1 MRLLISDEALGGLL
15 RDYISRSDNASGS
28 DLAKN
33 REQATDY
40 YLGRIEGRETT
51 DGLSD
56 QLSGD
61 VADMMDAISAE
72 VAINLLNTDQISEIT
87 AEGTQDTVGARVE
100 SAVVNKVIME
110 QNPGFEILSAGVQA
124 AGLYK
129 NGIVAVE
136 ASEIERQRTR
146 FVGQVAGDQRSI
158 LIGETGGEIDD
169 DGNLTWTETQK
180 RAILRNVAN
189 ENWFT
194 ENEYPGWSLQN
205 TGFCAERIYYP
216 RGDLMDLGYPWEVV
230 KDLQAVSTSSSGTSI
245 AGETTRRYPDQAS
258 TSNDQIAEE
267 SELIETF
274 WCYVRLPVAGHKLRL
289 HKIHLAGLTDET
301 ILDKQPVDFIPYA
314 QFKLIPFI
322 GRNAGVSIHDRI
334 KPVEDGKT
342 YALRQWEDNLAYGN
356 NAELVIGGNST
367 DTEHDAQNRIP
378 GGYLRAPVVTDVA
391 PLPVQ
396 DMGSNTKLYLDQM
409 DKVRSERGGSA
420 MDMQRADAQL
430 MKGANNV
437 GSMGVGLLLGAAEQR
452 SAWYARNL
460 AETGFRQVFLLVHET
475 LRRFEMD
482 PVGVWVMGEFVQVDT
497 RQFRERE
504 AVNIRSGMSSSERVR
519 RIQALDH
526 TIQTQV
532 SVMQVA
538 GPGVLSDL
546 SGLHQAVMD
555 RDKAAGIDSP
565 QRYWL
570 DPQSQKSLQAQ
581 QANAQNSDQQ
591 QQLASQLEQADK
603 QIEAQKIQLDKYK
616 HDTQLKFDYD
626 ELAQKTEI
634 EEAKIVG
641 DAVTKL
647 EVAAIGG
654 RQDQNGSGSLAG
666 QSPGAAPTA
675 A

>member
-1 MRLLISDEALGGLL
+1 MPLNISDEDLGGLL
-15 RDYISRSDNASGS
+15 RDYISRSATGSGS
-28 DLAKN
+28 TLALN
-33 REQATDY
+33 REQATNY
-40 YLGRIEGRETT
+40 YLGRITGRETT

-72 VAINLLNTDQISEIT
+72 VAINLLNTDQISEI
-87 AEGTQDTVGARVE
+87 EPDGEQDIVAARVE
-100 SAVVNKVIME
+100 SAVTNKVIME
-110 QNPGFEILSAGVQA
+110 QNPGFEVLQSGVQA

-146 FVGQVAGDQRSI
+146 FVGKVAGEQAT
-158 LIGETGGEIDD
+158 LIKGETGGEIDD

-180 RAILRNVAN
+180 RALLRNVAN

-194 ENEYPGWSLQN
+194 ESEYPGWSLQN
-205 TGFCAERIYYP
+205 TGFCAERIYYT
-216 RGDLMDLGYPWEVV
+216 RGDLVDLGYPWEKV
-230 KDLQAVSTSSSGTSI
+230 KDLQAVTTSSSGSSI
-245 AGETTRRYPDQAS
+245 AGETSNRYADQGGL
-258 TSNDQIAEE
+258 SNDQVSDEL
-267 SELIETF
+267 ELIETF

-289 HKIHLAGLTDET
+289 HKAHMAGLTDEF

-314 QFKLIPFI
+314 QFKMIPFI
-322 GRNAGVSIHDRI
+322 GRNAGISIHDRI

-342 YALRQWEDNLAYGN
+342 YAIRQWEDNLAYAN
-356 NAELVIGGNST
+356 NAELSIGPGANEE
-367 DTEHDAQNRIP
+367 DVKNRIP
-378 GGYLRAPVVTDVA
+378 GGYLRRDV
-391 PLPVQ
+391 PDDLISMPIQ
-396 DMGSNTKLYLDQM
+396 DVGSNAKLYLDQM
-409 DKVRSERGGSA
+409 DRVRSERGGSA
-420 MDMQRADAQL
+420 MDMQRADSQL

-437 GSMGVGLLLGAAEQR
+437 GSMGVGMMLGAAEQR

-460 AETGFRQVFLLVHET
+460 SETGFRQVFLLVHET

-497 RQFRERE
+497 RQFKERE
-504 AVNIRSGMSSSERVR
+504 AVNVRAGMSSSERVR

-526 TIQTQV
+526 TIQTQIGLV
-532 SVMQVA
+532 QAA

-555 RDKAAGIDSP
+555 RNKAAGIDSP

-570 DPQSQKSLQAQ
+570 DPQSRKSLEAQ
-581 QANAQNSDQQ
+581 QANAKTQQEQ
-591 QQLASQLEQADK
+591 QQLATQLEAADK
-603 QIEAQKIQLDKYK
+603 QIEAQKLQLDKYK
-616 HDTQLKFDYD
+616 HDTELKFKYD
-626 ELAQKTEI
+626 ELAQETEI

-654 RQDQNGSGSLAG
+654 QDKGSGDTAAGSGSG
-666 QSPGAAPTA
+666 QSQNAA
-675 A
+675 